1 MKVSVL
7 MGGTSAER
15 SVSLKTGKAVTNA
28 CLELGYETTPVD
40 FNGSFSSILNDL
52 K

>member
-15 SVSLKTGKAVTNA
+15 DVSLKTGMAVIKA
-28 CLELGYETTPVD
+28 CIELGYTTRPIEFLD
-40 FNGSFSSILNDL
+40 D
-52 K
+52 